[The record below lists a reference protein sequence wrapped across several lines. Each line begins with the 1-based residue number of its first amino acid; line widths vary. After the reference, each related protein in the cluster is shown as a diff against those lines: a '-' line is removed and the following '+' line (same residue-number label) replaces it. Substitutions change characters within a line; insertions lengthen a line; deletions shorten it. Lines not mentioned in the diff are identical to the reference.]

1 MNKKGIQDLRSLAQ
15 AEAARITRVR
25 AETLKKQVRHYMAAM
40 LQPHIDPVTGEVNAT
55 TLAVEAA
62 VGLDHPDWLDDN
74 QHFVWD
80 LAVDMAEA
88 YKGRDDK

>member
-1 MNKKGIQDLRSLAQ
+1 MNKRMIQDLRGVAM
-15 AEAARITRVR
+15 AEARRIVKVR
-25 AETLKKQVRHYMAAM
+25 TETLKKQVRHYMAAVI
-40 LQPHIDPVTGEVNAT
+40 QPHIDPLTDEVDAT

-62 VGLDHPDWLDDN
+62 VGLDHPEWLDDE

-80 LAVDMAEA
+80 LAVDVAEA

>member
-1 MNKKGIQDLRSLAQ
+1 M
-15 AEAARITRVR
+15 AA
-25 AETLKKQVRHYMAAM
+25 TLK
-40 LQPHIDPVTGEVNAT
+40 PHIDPLTDEVDAT

-62 VGLDHPDWLDDN
+62 VGLDHPEWLDDD

-88 YKGRDDK
+88 YANKGEDK

>member
-1 MNKKGIQDLRSLAQ
+1 MNKRMIQDLRSIAMD
-15 AEAARITRVR
+15 EARRVARVR
-25 AETLKKQVRHYMAAM
+25 AGTLKKQVWHYMAAT
-40 LQPHIDPVTGEVNAT
+40 LNPHVDPMTDEIDAT

-62 VGLDHPDWLDDN
+62 VGLDHPEWLDDE